1 MGGWAIR
8 VVFALALTLPLV
20 WTACGEEGP
29 PEEVSV
35 TRDLQEMAQAT
46 GPQPGT
52 GKARVGYANGRV
64 SIHSNG
70 APRLRILQHV
80 SRLAGFELV
89 ATEALAGPLVLKIDN
104 VPLMEALQKLL
115 AELPYGLAYE
125 FDPRTDALSLV
136 RVRVG
141 VPDAVVAA
149 AAGGA
154 PDAPGDPAAD
164 REQRLRNLKERSSER
179 WRERRRTQAERDRVL
194 SDLQDAEIELYE
206 QLLDPDPGVRRTAAS
221 DVSTQGDGLWRV
233 IGVLEE
239 DPDPAVRATAAE
251 RLGEDGSYAAVR
263 SLIASLADP
272 DTAVVLKAIAA
283 LEYAGDESV
292 AVELLHLLDHED
304 PRVREAA
311 DEALD
316 SLE

>member
-1 MGGWAIR
+1 
-8 VVFALALTLPLV
+8 
-20 WTACGEEGP
+20 
-29 PEEVSV
+29 
-35 TRDLQEMAQAT
+35 
-46 GPQPGT
+46 
-52 GKARVGYANGRV
+52 VGYANGRV
-64 SIHSNG
+64 SVHSNG
-70 APRLRILQHV
+70 APRLRILQHL

-89 ATEALAGPLVLKIDN
+89 ASKALADPLVLKIDD
-104 VPLMEALQKLL
+104 VPLMEALQVLL

-141 VPDAVVAA
+141 APDTATAA
-149 AAGGA
+149 AASTT
-154 PDAPGDPAAD
+154 PDAFRDPAAD
-164 REQRLRNLKERSSER
+164 RAQRLRNLKQRSTER
-179 WRERRRTQAERDRVL
+179 WRARRRSQQERDRL
-194 SDLQDAEIELYE
+194 LADLQDREIELYE
-206 QLLDPDPGVRRTAAS
+206 RLLDPDPEVRRAAAT

-251 RLGEDGSYAAVR
+251 RLGEDGSFAAVR

-272 DTAVVLKAIAA
+272 DTAVVLEAIAA